1 MEEVECVTQGNPND
15 TSATSQMPATT
26 SLSLYLLKP
35 LPRIF
40 RIAADVFAR
49 SLDDERKRSDE
60 NTTVAISHHVAAW
73 MDQQ

>member
-1 MEEVECVTQGNPND
+1 MTQGNPND
-15 TSATSQMPATT
+15 TSATSQMLATA
-26 SLSLYLLKP
+26 SLYLLKP

-49 SLDDERKRSDE
+49 LLDDERKRSDG

-73 MDQQ
+73 TDQH